1 MLVAEGTYTN
11 APKGEKFK
19 TTLHA
24 IGKNPNLYVKIKSED
39 QSKDGNSFIVI
50 ATSYRSGYI

>member
-1 MLVAEGTYTN
+1 LLKEFSYTH
-11 APKGEKFK
+11 APKGEKIK

-24 IGKNPNLYVKIKSED
+24 IGENPNLYVKIKSED